1 MAQQIIATQSILAQG
16 AGSKGQAIGW
26 NCQVA
31 GANAAIMGIAD
42 HNFVAGDAVR
52 VIVDVVADALSG
64 AAIDGTESRLMT
76 NAAGKLIPWTTGNI
90 VAARLIVK
98 PGNVATGA
106 DQVVEVSPIRS

>member
-1 MAQQIIATQSILAQG
+1 MAQQATQTQTILAQG

-31 GANAAIMGIAD
+31 GANVGIMGIAD

-52 VIVDVVADALSG
+52 VIVGVTADALSG
-64 AAIDGTESRLMT
+64 GAIDGVESRLMT
-76 NAAGKLIPWTTGNI
+76 NAAGKLIPWTAGSV

-98 PGNVATGA
+98 TGNTATGS
-106 DQVVEVSPIRS
+106 DQFVEVSPIRS